1 MKSPKIIVGVL
12 LSIISSFNSNAQQN
26 GFQVLTG
33 PYLGQTPPGMTPEIF
48 APGIVSSEEGNHSS
62 PVFSPDGK
70 EVYWATMTSGILYM
84 KLKNSR
90 WTSPSQAPFQKG
102 KFQHCDSPFFSH
114 DGSRL
119 YFIALISSDHSE
131 KEMLYYVNKMKD
143 SWSEPIAFDSIV
155 NTGNLH
161 WQFSFAENWNLYFT
175 AEKDDGLGRY
185 DMYKSVYEKGKYLKP
200 ENLGALF
207 NTEESDAMPFI
218 APDESLLVFASTGRE
233 ACYGKSDLYVSFKR
247 NDGSWTVPENLGPSV
262 NTANHEICP
271 VISPDGK
278 YLFFLKNHNVY
289 WVDAKIIEELKAE
302 E

>member
-1 MKSPKIIVGVL
+1 MNKLIFFLGL
-12 LSIISSFNSNAQQN
+12 LQLVILSRNVQETDISR
-26 GFQVLTG
+26 LTG
-33 PYLGQTPPGMTPEIF
+33 PYLGQIPRGRTPEIF
-48 APGIVSSEEGNHSS
+48 APGIVSTEEGNHSS

-70 EVYWATMTSGILYM
+70 EVYWTSMKSGILYM
-84 KLKNSR
+84 KMKNDR
-90 WTSPSQAPFQKG
+90 WTSPAQAPFQKG

-131 KEMLYYVNKMKD
+131 KEMLYYVNRMKD

-155 NTGNLH
+155 NRGNLH
-161 WQFSFAENWNLYFT
+161 WQFSFAENGNFYFT
-175 AEKDDGLGRY
+175 SERDDGFGRY

-218 APDESLLVFASTGRE
+218 GPDESRLVFASTGRKD
-233 ACYGKSDLYVSFKR
+233 CYGKSDLYVSFKR
-247 NDGSWTVPENLGPSV
+247 NNGSWTVPENLGPRV

-278 YLFFLKNHNVY
+278 YLFFLKNHSAY
-289 WVDAKIIEELKAE
+289 WVDANIIEELRAKE
-302 E
+302 